1 MYLSAV
7 EQYSCS
13 CSQGAEFNRLNKTTC
28 ESCPYSYSRESF
40 ISGGISLTNFYLYIL
55 YSIYNPKL
63 MENRDARVL
72 IVDECHDFDDVMSD
86 FITIKITENMIKR
99 FKFSD
104 EYSIMKQLKG
114 VTSISQY
121 VDFLRYL
128 NGEVL
133 TTIESMEKG
142 MSSAPRNVRQDKR
155 DLKINKVIGGKNS
168 DVKTMQLATDLRQ
181 LQLKIEIFLKEYKDN
196 PNNWVLETYYNEKL
210 KQKELSLEPIWAYDY
225 LDKYVFANYDMVI
238 LRNNGFPTYNFCS
251 ILDDYDYDVTNII
264 RGVDHIANQSKQ
276 QVIWNLICKVDGD
289 KPFPTITHA
298 GLLFEGAKKL
308 SKRSG
313 NGTTDDY
320 KDISTAAILNWLIKF
335 GWSHPDPL
343 FDKKYPTL
351 SMQQMID
358 LFNDGNISDRNCKI
372 DKAKLAFLDKRWKA
386 IDRRTS
392 GKNPLI

>member
-1 MYLSAV
+1 MITRFAPSPTGYMQIGNLRTALLNYLMAKANNGTFILRIDDTDQERNQAPYIDYIYDQMS
-7 EQYSCS
+7 QFGLDHDITFRQSDRLDRYSDMAKKI
-13 CSQGAEFNRLNKTTC
+13 GTKTDN
-28 ESCPYSYSRESF
+28 
-40 ISGGISLTNFYLYIL
+40 GYI
-55 YSIYNPKL
+55 I
-63 MENRDARVL
+63 
-72 IVDECHDFDDVMSD
+72 
-86 FITIKITENMIKR
+86 NMI
-99 FKFSD
+99 
-104 EYSIMKQLKG
+104 G
-114 VTSISQY
+114 
-121 VDFLRYL
+121 
-128 NGEVL
+128 N
-133 TTIESMEKG
+133 
-142 MSSAPRNVRQDKR
+142 
-155 DLKINKVIGGKNS
+155 
-168 DVKTMQLATDLRQ
+168 
-181 LQLKIEIFLKEYKDN
+181 DN
-196 PNNWVLETYYNEKL
+196 
-210 KQKELSLEPIWAYDY
+210 QA
-225 LDKYVFANYDMVI
+225 YDMVI
-238 LRNNGFPTYNFCS
+238 LRTNGFPTYNFCS

-276 QVIWNLICKVDGD
+276 QVIWDLICKVDGD

-351 SMQQMID
+351 SMDQMID

-392 GKNPLI
+392 GNQLFDGYAKD

>member
-1 MYLSAV
+1 MITRFAPSPTGYMQIGNMRTALLNYLMAKANNGTFILRIDDTDQERNQASYIDYIYD
-7 EQYSCS
+7 QMSQFGLDHDITFRQSDRLDRYSDMAKKI
-13 CSQGAEFNRLNKTTC
+13 GTKTDN
-28 ESCPYSYSRESF
+28 
-40 ISGGISLTNFYLYIL
+40 GYI
-55 YSIYNPKL
+55 I
-63 MENRDARVL
+63 
-72 IVDECHDFDDVMSD
+72 
-86 FITIKITENMIKR
+86 NMI
-99 FKFSD
+99 
-104 EYSIMKQLKG
+104 G
-114 VTSISQY
+114 
-121 VDFLRYL
+121 
-128 NGEVL
+128 N
-133 TTIESMEKG
+133 
-142 MSSAPRNVRQDKR
+142 
-155 DLKINKVIGGKNS
+155 
-168 DVKTMQLATDLRQ
+168 
-181 LQLKIEIFLKEYKDN
+181 DN
-196 PNNWVLETYYNEKL
+196 
-210 KQKELSLEPIWAYDY
+210 QAYD
-225 LDKYVFANYDMVI
+225 MII

-351 SMQQMID
+351 SMDQMID

-392 GKNPLI
+392 GTQLFDAYAKN